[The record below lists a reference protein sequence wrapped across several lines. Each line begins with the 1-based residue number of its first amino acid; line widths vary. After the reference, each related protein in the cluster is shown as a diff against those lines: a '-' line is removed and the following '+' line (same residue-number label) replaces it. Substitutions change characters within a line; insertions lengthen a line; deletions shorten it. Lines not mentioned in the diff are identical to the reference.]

1 MVILISALPEP
12 LVTDI
17 ENNLMI
23 IFKEAILSGNI
34 TRNGISV
41 IKLLFELIF
50 IIIGRFYTILVKC
63 QRPIEYRD

>member
-17 ENNLMI
+17 ENDLMI

-34 TRNGISV
+34 TRNGISAIRLPYV
-41 IKLLFELIF
+41 LIF
-50 IIIGRFYTILVKC
+50 VFIGCFFTFLAKS
-63 QRPIEYRD
+63 